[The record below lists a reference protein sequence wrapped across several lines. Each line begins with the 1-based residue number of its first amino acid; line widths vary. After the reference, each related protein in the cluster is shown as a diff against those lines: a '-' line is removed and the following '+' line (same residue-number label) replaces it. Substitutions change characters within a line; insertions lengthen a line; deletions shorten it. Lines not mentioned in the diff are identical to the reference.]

1 MAQILLDTDVIIS
14 ILRGTE
20 TIVRQAEDRQR
31 AGDWFS
37 HSVVTVAELWQG
49 IRPAEEGVTRRF
61 LEQTT
66 CLPVVETIGRTAGV
80 YLQRYRRSH
89 GLAFPDAIIAASAVV
104 HRLPLWT
111 LNRRHYPMPELSLL

>member
-20 TIVRQAEDRQR
+20 SVIHQAEDHQHEG
-31 AGDWFS
+31 AWFS
-37 HSVVTVAELWQG
+37 HSTITVAELWQG
-49 IRPAEEGVTRRF
+49 IRPAEEAAIRRF
-61 LEQTT
+61 LEQTI
-66 CLPVVETIGRTAGV
+66 CLPVTETVGRQAGV
-80 YLQRYRRSH
+80 YLQRYRRSY
-89 GLAFPDAIIAASAVV
+89 GLTFPDAIIAASAAV